1 MFGRRAA
8 CCQRRWRR
16 YIKNTSGE
24 RTWLEEFLENDYQAL
39 PGILLGFYQETGILL
54 GF

>member
-1 MFGRRAA
+1 MLPAPLA
-8 CCQRRWRR
+8 PLYQ
-16 YIKNTSGE
+16 KHE
-24 RTWLEEFLENDYQAL
+24 RGAHLCVWLEEFLENDYQAL